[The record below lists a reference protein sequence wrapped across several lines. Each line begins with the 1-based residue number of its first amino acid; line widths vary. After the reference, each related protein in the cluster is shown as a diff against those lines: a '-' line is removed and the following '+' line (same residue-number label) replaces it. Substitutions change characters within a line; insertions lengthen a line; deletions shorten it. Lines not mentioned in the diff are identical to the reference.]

1 MASRGEDLKRS
12 AERRRMPRGPRGMN
26 VEKPR
31 NARVAFSHVLG
42 LLAPYKVRLAF
53 VFVAAIASTAFAV
66 AGPKVLSQ
74 ATTLLYEGSVAR
86 VAGTGSIDFAGI
98 AAVLL
103 AALALY
109 LFSAFASFLQGWIM
123 SYVTQD
129 ACFRLRERISEKIN
143 RIPMG
148 YFESASTGD
157 VLSRIT
163 NDVDTLAQSLNSSL
177 TTLVTSVVT
186 IVGVV
191 GVMLWISPLMA
202 LAVFLTL
209 PVSALLLGVVMKRG
223 QKYFRQQ
230 QNALG
235 EINGLLEETFSGHEV
250 VKAFGRER
258 MVGASFAAANER
270 LYEAGWKSRFVSGL
284 MMPVMSVVTNL
295 GYIVVAVLG
304 AYLVVASAIAVGDIQ
319 AFIVYV
325 KDFTQP
331 VQQITQVANEL
342 QSMAAAAER
351 IFEFLDAD
359 EEVESGSVELS
370 RVAGDV
376 VFDHVR
382 FGYDESVPVIR
393 DFSAHVRAGQT
404 VALVGATGA
413 GKTTLV
419 KLLMRFYDVNEGS
432 ISIDGTPITSIDRG
446 SLRAHIAMVLQETW
460 LFNGTIRENIRYG
473 NLTATDEEVEQA
485 AKAAYAHHFIMSQP
499 GGYDMVITEDASNI
513 SAGQRQLITI
523 ARAILA
529 NRSMLILDEATSS
542 VDTRTE
548 GQIQLAM
555 ENLMHGRTSFVI
567 AHRLSTIRDA
577 DLILCID
584 KGDIVEQGSH
594 EELLRLDGYYARL
607 YNAQFANM
615 A

>member
-209 PVSALLLGVVMKRG
+209 PVSALLLGVVVKRG
-223 QKYFRQQ
+223 QKYFRLQ

-235 EINGLLEETFSGHEV
+235 EINSLVEETF
-250 VKAFGRER
+250 
-258 MVGASFAAANER
+258 
-270 LYEAGWKSRFVSGL
+270 
-284 MMPVMSVVTNL
+284 
-295 GYIVVAVLG
+295 
-304 AYLVVASAIAVGDIQ
+304 
-319 AFIVYV
+319 
-325 KDFTQP
+325 
-331 VQQITQVANEL
+331 
-342 QSMAAAAER
+342 
-351 IFEFLDAD
+351 
-359 EEVESGSVELS
+359 
-370 RVAGDV
+370 
-376 VFDHVR
+376 
-382 FGYDESVPVIR
+382 
-393 DFSAHVRAGQT
+393 
-404 VALVGATGA
+404 
-413 GKTTLV
+413 
-419 KLLMRFYDVNEGS
+419 
-432 ISIDGTPITSIDRG
+432 
-446 SLRAHIAMVLQETW
+446 
-460 LFNGTIRENIRYG
+460 
-473 NLTATDEEVEQA
+473 
-485 AKAAYAHHFIMSQP
+485 
-499 GGYDMVITEDASNI
+499 
-513 SAGQRQLITI
+513 
-523 ARAILA
+523 RAIRKMVV
-529 NRSMLILDEATSS
+529 NSR
-542 VDTRTE
+542 
-548 GQIQLAM
+548 
-555 ENLMHGRTSFVI
+555 
-567 AHRLSTIRDA
+567 
-577 DLILCID
+577 
-584 KGDIVEQGSH
+584 IVGK
-594 EELLRLDGYYARL
+594 
-607 YNAQFANM
+607 
-615 A
+615 

>member
-42 LLAPYKVRLAF
+42 LLAPYKLRLAF

-235 EINGLLEETFSGHEV
+235 EINGLVEETFSGHEV

-258 MVGASFAAANER
+258 MVGASFAVANER

-359 EEVESGSVELS
+359 EEVETGSVELS
-370 RVAGDV
+370 QVAGDV
-376 VFDHVR
+376 EFDHVR
-382 FGYDESVPVIR
+382 FGYDENVPVIR

-432 ISIDGTPITSIDRG
+432 ISIDGMPITSIDRG

-567 AHRLSTIRDA
+567 AHRLSTIRNA

-615 A
+615 E

>member
-235 EINGLLEETFSGHEV
+235 EINGLVEETFSGHEV

-258 MVGASFAAANER
+258 MVGASFAVANEQ

-370 RVAGDV
+370 QVAGDV

-432 ISIDGTPITSIDRG
+432 ISIDGTPIASIDRG